1 MVDVLLVGFSKIEFL
16 VGPKKLLNFLSSF
29 SRQQFSLAFRINF
42 CTTKG
47 FGSAKARKI
56 LKAYLVLV
64 LVFLISFSEIKFFCA
79 SDVLLMLYFHQ
90 K

>member
-1 MVDVLLVGFSKIEFL
+1 MVDVFLVGFSKIEFL

-47 FGSAKARKI
+47 FW
-56 LKAYLVLV
+56 
-64 LVFLISFSEIKFFCA
+64 FSESSENIESLFSASACIFHLFFG
-79 SDVLLMLYFHQ
+79 D
-90 K
+90 